1 MFNHVPIEIGKLVQ
15 VNSKGGRYY
24 ETPTGAKYPSVT
36 SITKLHNQ
44 ESIQAWKEKVGEE
57 EAGKISRRALARGN
71 KIHSLAEKYLLN
83 EGDLSDDF
91 SKADFGVMIP
101 YLDKINN
108 IHCLETQLYSD
119 HLKTAG
125 TVDCIGEYD
134 GKLTVIDFKTSAKL
148 KKREWVKDYFMQCSA
163 YAVMY
168 EERTGTPIERLL
180 LIINVEDEGVQLMDG
195 KRDDYIDD
203 FLDLR
208 ETFRKLG
215 LKKDTRYL

>member
-24 ETPTGAKYPSVT
+24 ETPSGAKYPSVT
-36 SITKLHNQ
+36 SVTRLHNL
-44 ESIQAWKEKVGEE
+44 ESIQAWKDKVGEE

-83 EGDLSDDF
+83 EGDMSDDF
-91 SKADFGVMIP
+91 SKADFGQMIP
-101 YLDKINN
+101 YLNKINN

-119 HLKTAG
+119 HLQTAG
-125 TVDCIGEYD
+125 TVDCIGEYE

-180 LIINVEDEGVQLMDG
+180 LIINVEDEGVQLIDG
-195 KRDDYIDD
+195 KRDDYIQD

-208 ETFRKLG
+208 ETFRKL
-215 LKKDTRYL
+215 KEK

>member
-1 MFNHVPIEIGKLVQ
+1 MFNHVPVEIGKLVQ
-15 VNSKGGRYY
+15 VNAKGGRYY
-24 ETPTGAKYPSVT
+24 ETPSGAKYPSVT
-36 SITKLHNQ
+36 SVTRLHNL
-44 ESIQAWKEKVGEE
+44 ESIQAWKDKVGEE

-91 SKADFGVMIP
+91 SKTDFGVMIP

-208 ETFRKLG
+208 ETFRKLKE
-215 LKKDTRYL
+215 L

>member
-44 ESIQAWKEKVGEE
+44 ESIQAWKDKVGEE

-83 EGDLSDDF
+83 EGDMSDDF
-91 SKADFGVMIP
+91 SKADFGQMIP
-101 YLDKINN
+101 YLNKINN

-119 HLKTAG
+119 HLQTAG

-180 LIINVEDEGVQLMDG
+180 LIINVEDEGVQLIDG
-195 KRDDYIDD
+195 KRDDYIQD

-208 ETFRKLG
+208 ETFRKL
-215 LKKDTRYL
+215 KEK

>member
-1 MFNHVPIEIGKLVQ
+1 MFNHVPVEIGKLVQ
-15 VNSKGGRYY
+15 VNARGGRYY

-36 SITKLHNQ
+36 SVTRLHNQ
-44 ESIQAWKEKVGEE
+44 ESIQAWKDKVGEE
-57 EAGKISRRALARGN
+57 EANKISRRALARGN
-71 KIHSLAEKYLLN
+71 TIHSLAEKYLLN
-83 EGDLSDDF
+83 EGDKSDDF
-91 SKADFGVMIP
+91 TRSEFGQMIP
-101 YLDKINN
+101 YLNKINN

-119 HLKTAG
+119 HLQTAG

-195 KRDDYIDD
+195 KRDDYIGD

-208 ETFRKLG
+208 ETFRKM
-215 LKKDTRYL
+215 KEK

>member
-1 MFNHVPIEIGKLVQ
+1 MFNHVPVEIGKLVQ
-15 VNSKGGRYY
+15 VNAKGGRNY
-24 ETPTGAKYPSVT
+24 ETPSGAKYPSLTSVT
-36 SITKLHNQ
+36 RLHNL
-44 ESIQAWKEKVGEE
+44 ESIQAWKDRVGEE

-83 EGDLSDDF
+83 EGDMSDDF
-91 SKADFGVMIP
+91 SKADFGQMLP

-119 HLKTAG
+119 HLQTAG

-180 LIINVEDEGVQLMDG
+180 LIINVEDEGVQLIDG
-195 KRDDYIDD
+195 KRDDYIQD

-208 ETFRKLG
+208 ETFRKL
-215 LKKDTRYL
+215 KEK

>member
-44 ESIQAWKEKVGEE
+44 ESIQAWKEKVGEKV
-57 EAGKISRRALARGN
+57 AGEISRRALARGN
-71 KIHSLAEKYLLN
+71 KIHTLAEKYLLN
-83 EGDLSDDF
+83 EGDMSDDF
-91 SKADFGVMIP
+91 SRADFGQMIP

-125 TVDCIGEYD
+125 TVDCVGEYE

-180 LIINVEDEGVQLMDG
+180 LIINVEDEGIQLIDG
-195 KRDDYIDD
+195 KRDDYIEDI
-203 FLDLR
+203 LDLR
-208 ETFRKLG
+208 ETFRKM
-215 LKKDTRYL
+215 KES

>member
-15 VNSKGGRYY
+15 VNSKSGRYY
-24 ETPTGAKYPSVT
+24 ETPSGAKYPSVT
-36 SITKLHNQ
+36 SVTRLHNL
-44 ESIQAWKEKVGEE
+44 ESIQAWKDKVGEE

-91 SKADFGVMIP
+91 SRADFGQMIP

-108 IHCLETQLYSD
+108 IRCLETQLYSD
-119 HLKTAG
+119 HLQTAG

-134 GKLTVIDFKTSAKL
+134 GKLSVIDFKTSAKL

-163 YAVMY
+163 YAVMF

-180 LIINVEDEGVQLMDG
+180 LIINVEDEGIQLMDS
-195 KRDDYIDD
+195 KRDEHIDD

-208 ETFRKLG
+208 ETFRKM
-215 LKKDTRYL
+215 KEK

>member
-1 MFNHVPIEIGKLVQ
+1 MFNLVPIEIGKLVQ
-15 VNSKGGRYY
+15 VNSQGGRYY

-44 ESIQAWKEKVGEE
+44 ESIQAWKDKVGEE

-125 TVDCIGEYD
+125 TVDCIGEYE
-134 GKLTVIDFKTSAKL
+134 GKLKVIDFKTSAKL

-208 ETFRKLG
+208 ETFSKQKEL
-215 LKKDTRYL
+215 

>member
-1 MFNHVPIEIGKLVQ
+1 MFNHVPFEIGKLVQ
-15 VNSKGGRYY
+15 VNAKGGRYY
-24 ETPTGAKYPSVT
+24 ETPSGAKYPSVT
-36 SITKLHNQ
+36 SVTRLHNL
-44 ESIQAWKEKVGEE
+44 ESIQAWKDKVGEE

-83 EGDLSDDF
+83 EGDMSDDF
-91 SKADFGVMIP
+91 SKADFGQMIP
-101 YLDKINN
+101 YLNKINN

-119 HLKTAG
+119 HLQTAG
-125 TVDCIGEYD
+125 TVDCIGEYE

-180 LIINVEDEGVQLMDG
+180 LIINVEDEGVQLIDG
-195 KRDDYIDD
+195 KRDDYIQD

-208 ETFRKLG
+208 ETFRKL
-215 LKKDTRYL
+215 KEK

>member
-1 MFNHVPIEIGKLVQ
+1 MFNHVPVEIGKLVQ
-15 VNSKGGRYY
+15 VNAKGGRYY
-24 ETPTGAKYPSVT
+24 ETPSGAKYPSVT
-36 SITKLHNQ
+36 SVTRLHNL
-44 ESIQAWKEKVGEE
+44 ESIQAWKDKVGEE

-83 EGDLSDDF
+83 EGDMSDDF
-91 SKADFGVMIP
+91 SKADFGQMIP
-101 YLDKINN
+101 YLNKINN

-119 HLKTAG
+119 HLQTAG
-125 TVDCIGEYD
+125 TVDCIGEYE

-180 LIINVEDEGVQLMDG
+180 LIINVEDEGVQLIDG
-195 KRDDYIDD
+195 KRDDYIQD

-208 ETFRKLG
+208 ETFRKL
-215 LKKDTRYL
+215 KEK

>member
-125 TVDCIGEYD
+125 TVDCIGEYE

-208 ETFRKLG
+208 ETFRKLKE
-215 LKKDTRYL
+215 L

>member
-44 ESIQAWKEKVGEE
+44 ESIQAWKDKVGEE

-91 SKADFGVMIP
+91 SKTDFGVMIP

-168 EERTGTPIERLL
+168 EERAGTPIERLL

-208 ETFRKLG
+208 ETFRKLKE
-215 LKKDTRYL
+215 L

>member
-1 MFNHVPIEIGKLVQ
+1 MFNHVPVEIGKLVQ
-15 VNSKGGRYY
+15 VNAKGGRYY
-24 ETPTGAKYPSVT
+24 ETPSGAKYPSVT
-36 SITKLHNQ
+36 SVTRLHNL
-44 ESIQAWKEKVGEE
+44 ESIQAWKDKVGEE

-71 KIHSLAEKYLLN
+71 TIHSLAEKYLLN
-83 EGDLSDDF
+83 EGDKSDDF
-91 SKADFGVMIP
+91 TRSDFGQMIP

-119 HLKTAG
+119 HLQTAG

-180 LIINVEDEGVQLMDG
+180 LIINVEDEGVQLIDG
-195 KRDDYIDD
+195 KRDDYIQD

-208 ETFRKLG
+208 ETFRKL
-215 LKKDTRYL
+215 KEK

>member
-1 MFNHVPIEIGKLVQ
+1 MFNHVPVEIGKLVQ
-15 VNSKGGRYY
+15 VNARGGRYY

-36 SITKLHNQ
+36 SVTRLHNQ
-44 ESIQAWKEKVGEE
+44 ESIQAWKDKVGEE
-57 EAGKISRRALARGN
+57 EANKISRRALARGN
-71 KIHSLAEKYLLN
+71 TIHSLAEKYLLN
-83 EGDLSDDF
+83 EGDKSDDF
-91 SKADFGVMIP
+91 TRSDFGQMIP
-101 YLDKINN
+101 YLNKINN

-119 HLKTAG
+119 HLQTAG
-125 TVDCIGEYD
+125 TVDCIGEYE

-195 KRDDYIDD
+195 KRDDYIGD

-208 ETFRKLG
+208 ETFRKM
-215 LKKDTRYL
+215 KEK

>member
-1 MFNHVPIEIGKLVQ
+1 MFNHVPVEIGKLVQ
-15 VNSKGGRYY
+15 VNAKGGRYY
-24 ETPTGAKYPSVT
+24 ETPSGAKYPSVT
-36 SITKLHNQ
+36 SVTRLHNQ
-44 ESIQAWKEKVGEE
+44 ESIQAWKDKVGEE
-57 EAGKISRRALARGN
+57 EANKISRRALARGN
-71 KIHSLAEKYLLN
+71 TIHSLAEKYLLN
-83 EGDLSDDF
+83 EGDKSDDF
-91 SKADFGVMIP
+91 TRSDFGQMIP
-101 YLDKINN
+101 YLNKINN

-119 HLKTAG
+119 HLQTAG

-195 KRDDYIDD
+195 KRDDYIGD

-208 ETFRKLG
+208 ETFRKM
-215 LKKDTRYL
+215 KEK

>member
-44 ESIQAWKEKVGEE
+44 ESIQAWKDKVGEE

-91 SKADFGVMIP
+91 SKTDFGVMIP

-180 LIINVEDEGVQLMDG
+180 LIINVEDEGVQLIDG
-195 KRDDYIDD
+195 KRDDYIQD

-208 ETFRKLG
+208 ETFRKLKE
-215 LKKDTRYL
+215 L

>member
-1 MFNHVPIEIGKLVQ
+1 MFNHVPVEIGKLVQ
-15 VNSKGGRYY
+15 VNAKGGRYY
-24 ETPTGAKYPSVT
+24 ETPSGAKYPSVT
-36 SITKLHNQ
+36 SVTRLHNL
-44 ESIQAWKEKVGEE
+44 ESIQAWKDKVGEE
-57 EAGKISRRALARGN
+57 EAGKVSRRALARGN

-83 EGDLSDDF
+83 EGDMSDDF
-91 SKADFGVMIP
+91 SKADFGQMIP
-101 YLDKINN
+101 YLNKINN

-119 HLKTAG
+119 HLQTAG
-125 TVDCIGEYD
+125 TVDCIGEYE

-180 LIINVEDEGVQLMDG
+180 LIINVEDEGVQLIDG
-195 KRDDYIDD
+195 KRDDYIQD

-208 ETFRKLG
+208 ETFRKL
-215 LKKDTRYL
+215 KEK

>member
-1 MFNHVPIEIGKLVQ
+1 MFNHVPVEIGKLVQ
-15 VNSKGGRYY
+15 VNAKGGRYY
-24 ETPTGAKYPSVT
+24 ETPSGAKYPSVT
-36 SITKLHNQ
+36 SVTRLHNL
-44 ESIQAWKEKVGEE
+44 ESIQAWKDKVGEE

-83 EGDLSDDF
+83 EGDMSDDF
-91 SKADFGVMIP
+91 SKADFGQMIP
-101 YLDKINN
+101 YLNKINN

-119 HLKTAG
+119 HLQTAG
-125 TVDCIGEYD
+125 TVDCIGEYE

-208 ETFRKLG
+208 ETFRKLKE
-215 LKKDTRYL
+215 L

>member
-1 MFNHVPIEIGKLVQ
+1 MFNHVPVEIGKLVQ
-15 VNSKGGRYY
+15 VNAKGGRYY
-24 ETPTGAKYPSVT
+24 ETPSGAKYPSVT
-36 SITKLHNQ
+36 SVTRLHNL
-44 ESIQAWKEKVGEE
+44 ESIQAWKDRVGEE

-83 EGDLSDDF
+83 EGDMSDDF
-91 SKADFGVMIP
+91 SKADFGQMLP

-119 HLKTAG
+119 HLQTAG

-180 LIINVEDEGVQLMDG
+180 LIINVEDEGVQLIDG
-195 KRDDYIDD
+195 KRDDYIGD

-208 ETFRKLG
+208 ETFRKL
-215 LKKDTRYL
+215 KEK

>member
-1 MFNHVPIEIGKLVQ
+1 MFNHVPVEIGKLVQ
-15 VNSKGGRYY
+15 VNARGGRYY

-36 SITKLHNQ
+36 SVTRLHNQ
-44 ESIQAWKEKVGEE
+44 ESIQAWKDKVGEE
-57 EAGKISRRALARGN
+57 EANKISRRALARGN

-83 EGDLSDDF
+83 EGDMSDDF
-91 SKADFGVMIP
+91 SKADFGQMIP

-119 HLKTAG
+119 HLQTAG
-125 TVDCIGEYD
+125 TVDCIGEYE

-180 LIINVEDEGVQLMDG
+180 LIINVEDEGVQLIDG
-195 KRDDYIDD
+195 KRDDYIQD

-208 ETFRKLG
+208 ETFRKL
-215 LKKDTRYL
+215 KEK

>member
-208 ETFRKLG
+208 ETFRKLKE
-215 LKKDTRYL
+215 L

>member
-1 MFNHVPIEIGKLVQ
+1 MFNHVPIEVGKLVQ

-44 ESIQAWKEKVGEE
+44 ESIQAWKDKVGEE

-125 TVDCIGEYD
+125 TVDCIGEYE

-208 ETFRKLG
+208 ETFRKLKE
-215 LKKDTRYL
+215 L

>member
-1 MFNHVPIEIGKLVQ
+1 MFNHVPVEIGKLVQ
-15 VNSKGGRYY
+15 VNAKGGRYY
-24 ETPTGAKYPSVT
+24 ETPSGAKYPSVT
-36 SITKLHNQ
+36 SVTRLHNQ

-57 EAGKISRRALARGN
+57 EANKISRRALARGN
-71 KIHSLAEKYLLN
+71 TIHSLAEKYLLN
-83 EGDLSDDF
+83 EGDKSDDF
-91 SKADFGVMIP
+91 TRSDFGQMIP

-119 HLKTAG
+119 HLQTAG

-195 KRDDYIDD
+195 KRDDYIGD

-208 ETFRKLG
+208 ETFRKM
-215 LKKDTRYL
+215 KEK

>member
-44 ESIQAWKEKVGEE
+44 ESIQAWKDKVGEE

-91 SKADFGVMIP
+91 SKTDFGVMIP

-208 ETFRKLG
+208 ETFRKL
-215 LKKDTRYL
+215 KEK

>member
-1 MFNHVPIEIGKLVQ
+1 MFNHVPVEIGKLVQ
-15 VNSKGGRYY
+15 VNAKGGRYY

-44 ESIQAWKEKVGEE
+44 ESIQAWKDKVGEE

-208 ETFRKLG
+208 ETFRKLKV
-215 LKKDTRYL
+215 L

>member
-44 ESIQAWKEKVGEE
+44 ESIQAWKEKVGEKV
-57 EAGKISRRALARGN
+57 AGEISRRALARGK
-71 KIHSLAEKYLLN
+71 KIHTLAEKYLLN
-83 EGDLSDDF
+83 EGDMSDDF
-91 SKADFGVMIP
+91 SRADFGQMIP

-125 TVDCIGEYD
+125 TVDCVGEYE

-180 LIINVEDEGVQLMDG
+180 LIINVEDEGIQLIDG
-195 KRDDYIDD
+195 KRDDYIED

-208 ETFRKLG
+208 ETFRKM
-215 LKKDTRYL
+215 KES

>member
-1 MFNHVPIEIGKLVQ
+1 MFNHVPVEIGKLVQ
-15 VNSKGGRYY
+15 VNAKGGRYY
-24 ETPTGAKYPSVT
+24 ETPSGAKYPSVT
-36 SITKLHNQ
+36 SVTRLHNL
-44 ESIQAWKEKVGEE
+44 ESIQAWKDKVGEE

-208 ETFRKLG
+208 ETFRKL
-215 LKKDTRYL
+215 KEK

>member
-1 MFNHVPIEIGKLVQ
+1 MFNHVPVEIGKLVQ
-15 VNSKGGRYY
+15 VNAKGGRYY
-24 ETPTGAKYPSVT
+24 ETPSGAKYPSVT
-36 SITKLHNQ
+36 SVTRLHNL
-44 ESIQAWKEKVGEE
+44 ESIQAWKDKVGEE

-180 LIINVEDEGVQLMDG
+180 LIINVEDEGIQLMDG

-208 ETFRKLG
+208 ETFRKLKE
-215 LKKDTRYL
+215 L

>member
-1 MFNHVPIEIGKLVQ
+1 MFNHVPVEIGKLVQ
-15 VNSKGGRYY
+15 VNAKGGRYY
-24 ETPTGAKYPSVT
+24 ETPSGAKYPSVT
-36 SITKLHNQ
+36 SVTRLHNQ

-57 EAGKISRRALARGN
+57 EANKISRRALARGN
-71 KIHSLAEKYLLN
+71 TIHSLAEKYLLN
-83 EGDLSDDF
+83 EGDKSDDF
-91 SKADFGVMIP
+91 TRSDFGQMIP
-101 YLDKINN
+101 YLNKINN

-119 HLKTAG
+119 HLQTAG

-180 LIINVEDEGVQLMDG
+180 LIINVEDEGIQLMDG
-195 KRDDYIDD
+195 KRDDYIGD

-208 ETFRKLG
+208 ETFRKL
-215 LKKDTRYL
+215 KEK

>member
-1 MFNHVPIEIGKLVQ
+1 MFNHVPVEIGKLVQ
-15 VNSKGGRYY
+15 VNAKGGRYY
-24 ETPTGAKYPSVT
+24 ETPSGAKYPSVT
-36 SITKLHNQ
+36 SVTRLHNL
-44 ESIQAWKEKVGEE
+44 ESIQAWKDKVGEE

-83 EGDLSDDF
+83 EGDMSDDF
-91 SKADFGVMIP
+91 SKADFGQMIP
-101 YLDKINN
+101 YLNKINN

-119 HLKTAG
+119 HLQTAG

-180 LIINVEDEGVQLMDG
+180 LIINVEDEGVQLIDG
-195 KRDDYIDD
+195 KRDDYIQD

-208 ETFRKLG
+208 ETFRKL
-215 LKKDTRYL
+215 KEK

>member
-1 MFNHVPIEIGKLVQ
+1 MFNHVPVEIGKLVQ
-15 VNSKGGRYY
+15 VNAKGGRYY
-24 ETPTGAKYPSVT
+24 ETPSGAKYPSVT
-36 SITKLHNQ
+36 SVTRLHNL
-44 ESIQAWKEKVGEE
+44 ESIQAWKDKVGEE

-83 EGDLSDDF
+83 EGDMSDDF
-91 SKADFGVMIP
+91 SKADFGQMLP

-119 HLKTAG
+119 HLQTAG
-125 TVDCIGEYD
+125 TVDCIGEYE

-180 LIINVEDEGVQLMDG
+180 LIINVEDEGVQLIDG
-195 KRDDYIDD
+195 KRDDYIQD

-208 ETFRKLG
+208 ETFRKL
-215 LKKDTRYL
+215 KEK

>member
-1 MFNHVPIEIGKLVQ
+1 MFNHVPVEIGKLVQ
-15 VNSKGGRYY
+15 VNAKGGRYY
-24 ETPTGAKYPSVT
+24 ETPSGAKYPSVT
-36 SITKLHNQ
+36 SVTRLHNL
-44 ESIQAWKEKVGEE
+44 ESIQAWKDKVGEE

-83 EGDLSDDF
+83 EGDMSDDF
-91 SKADFGVMIP
+91 SKADFGQMIP
-101 YLDKINN
+101 YLNKINN

-119 HLKTAG
+119 HLQTAG
-125 TVDCIGEYD
+125 TVDCIGEYE

-180 LIINVEDEGVQLMDG
+180 LIINVEDEGIQLMDG
-195 KRDDYIDD
+195 KRDDYIGD

-208 ETFRKLG
+208 ETFRKL
-215 LKKDTRYL
+215 KEK

>member
-1 MFNHVPIEIGKLVQ
+1 MFNHVPVEIGKLVQ
-15 VNSKGGRYY
+15 VNAKGGRYY
-24 ETPTGAKYPSVT
+24 ETPSGAKYPSVT
-36 SITKLHNQ
+36 SVTRLHNQ
-44 ESIQAWKEKVGEE
+44 ESIQAWKDKVGEE

-83 EGDLSDDF
+83 EGDMSDDF
-91 SKADFGVMIP
+91 SKADFGQMIP
-101 YLDKINN
+101 YLNKINN

-119 HLKTAG
+119 HLQTAG
-125 TVDCIGEYD
+125 TVDCIGEYE

-180 LIINVEDEGVQLMDG
+180 LIINVEDEGIQLMDG
-195 KRDDYIDD
+195 KRDDYIGD

-208 ETFRKLG
+208 ETFRKL
-215 LKKDTRYL
+215 KEK

>member
-1 MFNHVPIEIGKLVQ
+1 MFNHVPVEIGKLVQ
-15 VNSKGGRYY
+15 VNAKGGRYY
-24 ETPTGAKYPSVT
+24 ETPSGAKYPSVT
-36 SITKLHNQ
+36 SVTRLHNQ

-57 EAGKISRRALARGN
+57 EANKISRRALARGN
-71 KIHSLAEKYLLN
+71 TIHSLAEKYLLN
-83 EGDLSDDF
+83 EGDKSDDF
-91 SKADFGVMIP
+91 TRSDFGQMIP

-119 HLKTAG
+119 HLQTAG

-180 LIINVEDEGVQLMDG
+180 LIINVEDEGIQLMDG
-195 KRDDYIDD
+195 KRDDYIGD

-208 ETFRKLG
+208 ETFRKLME
-215 LKKDTRYL
+215 K

>member
-1 MFNHVPIEIGKLVQ
+1 MFNHVPVEIGKLVQ
-15 VNSKGGRYY
+15 VNARGGRYY

-36 SITKLHNQ
+36 SVTRLHNQ
-44 ESIQAWKEKVGEE
+44 ESIQAWKDKVGEE
-57 EAGKISRRALARGN
+57 EANKISRRALARGN

-91 SKADFGVMIP
+91 SRADFGQMIP

-108 IHCLETQLYSD
+108 IRCLETQLYSD
-119 HLKTAG
+119 HLQTAG

-134 GKLTVIDFKTSAKL
+134 GKLSVIDFKTSAKL

-180 LIINVEDEGVQLMDG
+180 LIINVEDEGIQLMDS
-195 KRDDYIDD
+195 KRDDHIDD

-208 ETFRKLG
+208 ETFRKM
-215 LKKDTRYL
+215 KEN

>member
-44 ESIQAWKEKVGEE
+44 ESIQAWKDKVGEE

-91 SKADFGVMIP
+91 SKTDFGVMIP

-203 FLDLR
+203 FLDL
-208 ETFRKLG
+208 
-215 LKKDTRYL
+215 

>member
-15 VNSKGGRYY
+15 VNSPGGRYY
-24 ETPTGAKYPSVT
+24 ETPSGARYPSVT

-44 ESIQAWKEKVGEE
+44 ESIQAWKEKVGEV

-91 SKADFGVMIP
+91 SRADFGQMIP

-108 IHCLETQLYSD
+108 IRCLETQLYSD
-119 HLKTAG
+119 HLQTAG

-134 GKLTVIDFKTSAKL
+134 GKLSVIDFKTSAKL

-163 YAVMY
+163 YAVMF

-180 LIINVEDEGVQLMDG
+180 LIINVEDEGIQLMDS
-195 KRDDYIDD
+195 KRDEHIDD

-208 ETFRKLG
+208 ETFRKM
-215 LKKDTRYL
+215 KEK

>member
-1 MFNHVPIEIGKLVQ
+1 MFNHVPVEIGKLVQ
-15 VNSKGGRYY
+15 VNAKGGRYY
-24 ETPTGAKYPSVT
+24 ETPSGAKYPSVT
-36 SITKLHNQ
+36 SVTRLHNQ

-57 EAGKISRRALARGN
+57 EANKISRRALARGN
-71 KIHSLAEKYLLN
+71 TIHSLAEKYLLN
-83 EGDLSDDF
+83 EGDKSDDF
-91 SKADFGVMIP
+91 TRSDFGQMIP
-101 YLDKINN
+101 YLNKINN

-119 HLKTAG
+119 HLQTAG

-195 KRDDYIDD
+195 KRDDYIGD

-208 ETFRKLG
+208 ETFRKM
-215 LKKDTRYL
+215 KEK

>member
-1 MFNHVPIEIGKLVQ
+1 MFNHVPVEIGKLVQ
-15 VNSKGGRYY
+15 VNARGGRYY

-36 SITKLHNQ
+36 SVTRLHNL
-44 ESIQAWKEKVGEE
+44 ESIQAWKDKVGEE
-57 EAGKISRRALARGN
+57 EANKISRRALARGN
-71 KIHSLAEKYLLN
+71 TIHSLAEKYLLN
-83 EGDLSDDF
+83 EGDKSDDF
-91 SKADFGVMIP
+91 TRSDFGQMIP
-101 YLDKINN
+101 YLNKINN

-119 HLKTAG
+119 HLQTAG

-195 KRDDYIDD
+195 KRDDYIGD

-208 ETFRKLG
+208 ETFRKM
-215 LKKDTRYL
+215 KEK